1 MTSNVK
7 AHPGKNMRG
16 APEPP
21 DVLLPPLDRAEASV
35 NDLLRNAK
43 KRGYVT
49 VEQVSSAL
57 TRAGLTPETTLA
69 TLPEAR
75 SRVFARHY
83 KKHPS
88 RRKAPRRRPRRHRE
102 G

>member
-35 NDLLRNAK
+35 KDLLATPRNA
-43 KRGYVT
+43 
-49 VEQVSSAL
+49 
-57 TRAGLTPETTLA
+57 A
-69 TLPEAR
+69 TLPSNR
-75 SRVFARHY
+75 
-83 KKHPS
+83 
-88 RRKAPRRRPRRHRE
+88 
-102 G
+102 

>member
-35 NDLLRNAK
+35 KDLLRNAK

-57 TRAGLTPETTLA
+57 PSKVGNSEQTKDILSIFGEMDHQRGRDTGG
-69 TLPEAR
+69 R
-75 SRVFARHY
+75 SRGQGSY
-83 KKHPS
+83 
-88 RRKAPRRRPRRHRE
+88 
-102 G
+102 

>member
-35 NDLLRNAK
+35 KDLLRNAK

-57 TRAGLTPETTLA
+57 PSKVGNSEQTKDILSIFGEMGVNVVETQEAAPEDDAA
-69 TLPEAR
+69 T
-75 SRVFARHY
+75 ST
-83 KKHPS
+83 S
-88 RRKAPRRRPRRHRE
+88 APWF
-102 G
+102 